1 MRKVRA
7 KKKAGGEYI
16 DGYFCY
22 APFIKSV
29 DDLTE
34 EEQEQG
40 VHLKLTGTYS
50 TGTSLGTITSE
61 DGEYLD
67 GYLMVVRE
75 AVQIIDP
82 EAVLEVV
89 TPPNKAT
96 ATASGSLPV
105 FVEIVPG
112 SARESTGFT
121 DKNGQEIFVGDK
133 IRYAAS
139 LQTFEEYEVVFSKGK
154 FTTSPAWPW
163 GCNFSPFESS
173 RCQLVAE

>member
-29 DDLTE
+29 DELTDE
-34 EEQEQG
+34 EKEQG
-40 VHLKLTGTYS
+40 IPLVLTSGTA
-50 TGTSLGTITSE
+50 LGGG
-61 DGEYLD
+61 GETVE
-67 GYLMVVRE
+67 GFLMVIRE
-75 AVQIIDP
+75 AVQVIDP

-112 SARESTGFT
+112 SARESTGFV
-121 DKNGQEIFVGDK
+121 DKNGQEIFLGDK
-133 IRYAAS
+133 IRYSATIES
-139 LQTFEEYEVVFSKGK
+139 SEEYEVVFNRGR

-163 GCNFSPFESS
+163 GCNFSPFDPS